1 MGDFPVPSSLV
12 PLNNFV
18 FSAFFEFAM
27 KKSGP
32 KIIWKRAS
40 YFQLFK
46 ISWLLQKQIT
56 CYGIFYLL
64 ELMNLFKKHL
74 CPAIFDGF
82 EGNFTRAL

>member
-46 ISWLLQKQIT
+46 ISWLLQKKNS
-56 CYGIFYLL
+56 GIFYLL
-64 ELMNLFKKHL
+64 EFFEKKKKPL
-74 CPAIFDGF
+74 SS
-82 EGNFTRAL
+82 NFR